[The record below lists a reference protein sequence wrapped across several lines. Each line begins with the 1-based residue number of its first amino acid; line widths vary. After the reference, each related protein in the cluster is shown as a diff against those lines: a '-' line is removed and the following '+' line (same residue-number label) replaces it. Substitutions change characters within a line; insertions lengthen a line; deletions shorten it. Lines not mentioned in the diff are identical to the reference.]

1 MNSFGPKMV
10 CTKIKPGA
18 AAALRSGLTLLVAA
32 ISRSMAEAAKADD
45 VEGPLLLD
53 GVILPPASSSV
64 SESLDEKL
72 AEDVLMGGLLLRFRL
87 PPPPPD

>member
-1 MNSFGPKMV
+1 MA

-18 AAALRSGLTLLVAA
+18 AAAALGSGLTRLVAA

-45 VEGPLLLD
+45 AEGGPLLLD
-53 GVILPPASSSV
+53 GVILPPSSSV

-87 PPPPPD
+87 PPD